1 MAEQVVQEK
10 GIGPLLAGLRAIEQL
25 GGDAPS
31 ITEEENNVR
40 ITG

>member
-10 GIGPLLAGLRAIEQL
+10 GIGPLLAGLQAIRQL

-31 ITEEENNVR
+31 ITEEENNVH